1 MQRYA
6 QRTMNGFYCDCNESR
21 DAWHMFF
28 RTIQV
33 ISHKIGT
40 KSDRI
45 RLTLNFDEEV
55 GFSLGLSHPALH
67 RHAPLLWGFPT
78 RCSQSDLLWTRVHLM
93 RQAGVPGRL
102 GAWFLDA
109 LNEYVGMEWSSSE
122 VQNPRAKISKVMG
135 IIGSPWLDDIL
146 VVLIDR
152 LNDSL
157 PVERKLPSLLE

>member
-1 MQRYA
+1 
-6 QRTMNGFYCDCNESR
+6 MNGFYCDCNESR

-55 GFSLGLSHPALH
+55 GFSLGLSHPARH
-67 RHAPLLWGFPT
+67 RHAPLLWVFRPG
-78 RCSQSDLLWTRVHLM
+78 RSQSDLLWTRVHLM

-102 GAWFLDA
+102 GAVHA

-135 IIGSPWLDDIL
+135 IIGSPGLMTS
-146 VVLIDR
+146 
-152 LNDSL
+152 SL
-157 PVERKLPSLLE
+157 CSSTG

>member
-67 RHAPLLWGFPT
+67 RHAPLLWGFPNPV
-78 RCSQSDLLWTRVHLM
+78 QSIGPAVD
-93 RQAGVPGRL
+93 PGS
-102 GAWFLDA
+102 LDA
-109 LNEYVGMEWSSSE
+109 AGRGSGTAGGVVS
-122 VQNPRAKISKVMG
+122 QRAERVRRDG
-135 IIGSPWLDDIL
+135 
-146 VVLIDR
+146 
-152 LNDSL
+152 
-157 PVERKLPSLLE
+157 VEFQ